1 MAKANEKFEVA
12 VFTAAYEWCAKPII
26 DFLDPDGTLIQH
38 RFYNPHTI
46 YLEEENVHVKDLRIF
61 EGLDLKN
68 ALIIDNQ
75 VYSFAL
81 NLENGIPIVPF
92 MGESDDTE
100 LLRIM
105 KYIEWIS

>member
-1 MAKANEKFEVA
+1 M
-12 VFTAAYEWCAKPII
+12 
-26 DFLDPDGTLIQH
+26 
-38 RFYNPHTI
+38 
-46 YLEEENVHVKDLRIF
+46 RIF

-100 LLRIM
+100 LLRII
-105 KYIEWIS
+105 KYIDWISQKDDL